1 MNINV
6 LLLCFNERALLPHV
20 VKHYKKYLPSCTITI
35 LDNQSTDDSVK
46 IAKDLGC
53 GVTSWDSNNIND
65 ESLKISLRN
74 EIWKKIND
82 GWIIMADMDEFVCV
96 TEDDLRKE
104 MNLGVSILTIK
115 GYDMIGESETV
126 DLSDID
132 LQEIKKCIEND
143 NETKNLCFLREAITD
158 MNYGPGSHYCH
169 PTGNVV
175 YSSTAY
181 MNKHM
186 STLGLNFL
194 TNKYT
199 ERHARSEQNRKMGWS
214 VHYTQD
220 LDEIKKRYM
229 DQLNECKL
237 MSSSP

>member
-6 LLLCFNERALLPHV
+6 ILLCFNESALLPHV
-20 VKHYKKYLPSCTITI
+20 VKHYKKYLPSCEITI

-46 IAKDLGC
+46 IATDLGC
-53 GVTSWDSNNIND
+53 RVTLWNSNNIND
-65 ESLKISLRN
+65 EALKISLRN
-74 EIWKKIND
+74 SIWKNIKD

-104 MNLGVSILTIK
+104 LNEGVSILTIH
-115 GYDMIGESETV
+115 GYDMIGESETL

-132 LQEIKKCIEND
+132 LQEIKKCVYND
-143 NETKNLCFLREAITD
+143 YETKNLCFLREAITD
-158 MNYGPGSHYCH
+158 MNYGPGSHWCN
-169 PTGNVV
+169 PTGTVV

-181 MNKHM
+181 INKHM
-186 STLGLNFL
+186 SSLGLNFL
-194 TNKYT
+194 TNKLT
-199 ERHARSEQNRKMGWS
+199 ERYKRSEQNRTKGWS

-229 DQLNECKL
+229 DQMNACKL

>member
-6 LLLCFNERALLPHV
+6 VLLCFNESALLPHV
-20 VKHYKKYLPSCTITI
+20 VKHYKKYLPSCKIAI

-53 GVTSWDSNNIND
+53 QVILWNSNNIND
-65 ESLKISLRN
+65 EALKISLRN
-74 EIWKKIND
+74 VIWKTLND

-104 MNLGVSILTIK
+104 MNAGVSILTIK
-115 GYDMIGESETV
+115 GYDMIGESETL

-143 NETKNLCFLREAITD
+143 NETKNLCFLREAIVD
-158 MNYGPGSHYCH
+158 MNYGPGSHYCN

-175 YSSTAY
+175 YSSTVY
-181 MNKHM
+181 VNKHM
-186 STLGLNFL
+186 SSLGLNFL
-194 TNKYT
+194 ANKLT
-199 ERHARSEQNRKMGWS
+199 ERHKRSEQNRERGWS

-220 LDEIKKRYM
+220 LDEIKNRYR
-229 DQLNECKL
+229 DQMNQCKL
-237 MSSSP
+237 MSSPP

>member
-6 LLLCFNERALLPHV
+6 VLLCFNESALLPHV
-20 VKHYKKYLPSCTITI
+20 VKHYKKYLPSCKINI
-35 LDNQSTDDSVK
+35 LDNQSTDNSVK
-46 IAKDLGC
+46 IATDLGC
-53 GVTSWDSNNIND
+53 YVALWNSNNIND
-65 ESLKISLRN
+65 EELKISLRN
-74 EIWKKIND
+74 SIWKNIKD

-96 TEDDLRKE
+96 TEDDLIKE
-104 MNLGVSILTIK
+104 MNSGVSILTIK
-115 GYDMIGESETV
+115 GYDMIGESETL

-132 LQEIKKCIEND
+132 LQEIKKYVENEY
-143 NETKNLCFLREAITD
+143 ETKHLCFLREAITD
-158 MNYGPGSHYCH
+158 MNYGPGSHWCN

-175 YSSTAY
+175 YSSTVY

-186 STLGLNFL
+186 SYLGLNFL
-194 TNKYT
+194 TNKLT
-199 ERHARSEQNRKMGWS
+199 ERYKRSEQNRTMGWS

-229 DQLNECKL
+229 DQMNECKL